1 MAQTPTGT
9 PADGDTPDQDTATP
23 PAGTGRV
30 WGEAAAP
37 GCWSGGK
44 TLAAVAVATVLGAGG
59 ALVIHAAGGGSSGG
73 GGPEFGGRG
82 WGGHDDTGSTTL
94 HSESVVDDGY
104 GSFHTEFAQTG
115 VVTRLSDTEITAHS
129 ADGFTRTYAISPRTK
144 SAPGLEA
151 GATATIAAIPG
162 YGGAPTATTISLP
175 G

>member
-1 MAQTPTGT
+1 MGRGRRPRTLVGWQDPGRGGRR
-9 PADGDTPDQDTATP
+9 DGA
-23 PAGTGRV
+23 RR
-30 WGEAAAP
+30 
-37 GCWSGGK
+37 
-44 TLAAVAVATVLGAGG
+44 
-59 ALVIHAAGGGSSGG
+59 
-73 GGPEFGGRG
+73 GRG